1 MNGTP
6 ATADAAAMNA
16 EVHAQQS
23 RYHSPWTLSKRLRVL
38 GWELCWA
45 LLCRWTPK
53 PLNRW
58 RLLWLRAFGATLHG
72 TPFVHN
78 RARIVHP
85 WNLTLHDRACLGDGA
100 TAYCLGPVEVGAG
113 ATVAQEAYLCSGSH
127 DFGDDAMPLVT
138 APVRVGADAFVAL
151 RAVVLPGVSVGRGTV
166 IGAGAVLTRDADDWS
181 VYAGNPARR
190 LRALARRAPQSDGGA
205 T

>member
-1 MNGTP
+1 MKT
-6 ATADAAAMNA
+6 
-16 EVHAQQS
+16 HAQTS
-23 RYHSPWTLSKRLRVL
+23 PYVSPWPLAVRVRSWA
-38 GWELCWA
+38 WEIVWA
-45 LLCRWTPK
+45 VCCGWTPK
-53 PLNRW
+53 PLNPW
-58 RLLWLRAFGATLHG
+58 RLLWLRLFGATIRG
-72 TPFVHN
+72 RPFVHQ
-78 RARIVHP
+78 RARIQMP
-85 WNLTLHDRACLGDGA
+85 WHLTLHDRACLGDGA